1 MSSYN
6 CLLTNEICKTPCIS
20 LFSVAI
26 TNYPALGKF
35 KRKECLVHS
44 LGGWEVQKHDGLSGK
59 GLVTW

>member
-35 KRKECLVHS
+35 KRKENVWFTVWVAGKFKSMMAS
-44 LGGWEVQKHDGLSGK
+44 LARAL
-59 GLVTW
+59 